1 MAGSKSDAE
10 CRLYLK
16 KIAQYVVWNKDDT
29 DMQKQDNLTEF
40 LLNFNNPKL
49 QTAVDEFYDS
59 GNFYFN
65 DSVKDYLLKNRYLDL
80 YITIVCEEISFLEAN
95 ERFGYDP
102 VDNDDSFADF
112 IDQNIEELKEKI
124 VLENPPG
131 SPEPSKKKKQKN
143 KAALKTISTF
153 CVPDFQK
160 FARWVA
166 WNGNVT
172 DLHEDKDLTEFW
184 NHANKP
190 ENPHPIIK
198 TAVDGSH
205 DAHFNDR
212 ETDYL
217 LKNRYLDLYIDIVC
231 EHRSFLT
238 ANLMFQY
245 NPVNGTFADF
255 ITHKLEML
263 KNSVVLETIPGSLE
277 PGKQEKPTTKQNKEK
292 SPGTSSVR
300 PRRATAA
307 QPMSF
312 PISNYV
318 KRTATGV
325 NKNKNVAGTKVKLV
339 QTVSDG
345 DCLFDSICQAY
356 PVLPDLPHNK
366 ARIAGLRRLVVEKMK
381 SETVDDEIFK
391 NTFDIVKAMGGSYGF
406 LGCAA
411 EVNESTTLEEFKDAT
426 IQKFAKN
433 RKMYA
438 DAISVSY
445 LKLVLTD
452 IDPDLQL
459 EFCSGKIPPEAD
471 EMESHP
477 KTIYVTNEQYF
488 TGQDPDGA
496 TPHYMVFI
504 LTLF

>member
-1 MAGSKSDAE
+1 MADSKSDAA
-10 CRLYLK
+10 CRSNLK
-16 KIAQYVVWNKDDT
+16 KIAHYVAWNKDNS

-59 GNFYFN
+59 RKFYF
-65 DSVKDYLLKNRYLDL
+65 DASVKDYRLKNQYLDL
-80 YITIVCEEISFLEAN
+80 YITIVCDEISFLDAN
-95 ERFGYDP
+95 KKFGYDP
-102 VDNDDSFADF
+102 VENKYSFADF
-112 IDQNIEELKEKI
+112 VNHEIEALKKLI
-124 VLENPPG
+124 VLESPPG
-131 SPEPSKKKKQKN
+131 TPEPSKKKN
-143 KAALKTISTF
+143 PTNGAALKTISTF

-172 DLHEDKDLTEFW
+172 DLHESKDLTGFW

-245 NPVNGTFADF
+245 NPVHGTFAEF
-255 ITHKLEML
+255 ITRNLEIL

-277 PGKQEKPTTKQNKEK
+277 SSKKKKPTKRKKEK
-292 SPGTSSVR
+292 SPEPPSGR
-300 PRRATAA
+300 PRLRAAAA
-307 QPMSF
+307 QPMYF
-312 PISNYV
+312 PTSNYV
-318 KRTATGV
+318 KRTASGV
-325 NKNKNVAGTKVKLV
+325 NNNKNVAGTKVKLV

-345 DCLFDSICQAY
+345 NCLFDSICQAY
-356 PVLPDLPHNK
+356 PVLPFLPDNN
-366 ARIAGLRRLVVEKMK
+366 ARIKELRRLVAEKMK
-381 SETVDDEIFK
+381 SSDSPVLK
-391 NTFDIVKAMGGSYGF
+391 NAFDLQKQAPHSQF
-406 LGCAA
+406 GCAA
-411 EVNESTTLEEFKDAT
+411 KIGKTTTLEEFKDAT
-426 IQKFAKN
+426 IKKFERN
-433 RKMYA
+433 CKMYA
-438 DAISVSY
+438 DAISVPY
-445 LKLVLTD
+445 LELVLTD
-452 IDPDLQL
+452 IDSDLKL

-471 EMESHP
+471 VMKAHP
-477 KTIYVTNEQYF
+477 KTIYVTNEEYF
-488 TGQDPDGA
+488 VNQDPDGA

-504 LTLF
+504 LTD